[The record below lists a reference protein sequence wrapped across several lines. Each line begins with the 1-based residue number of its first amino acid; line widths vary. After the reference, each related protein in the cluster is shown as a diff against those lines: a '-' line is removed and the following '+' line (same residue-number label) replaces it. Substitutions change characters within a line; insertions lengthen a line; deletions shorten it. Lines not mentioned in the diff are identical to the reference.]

1 MLAFASGTVVL
12 NRPIQLSA
20 GCVDDSFPASYRVRE
35 TEISR
40 RAMGEVCS
48 ILETVDGWINRL
60 KPSAFNKSTKVQ
72 KIPEETKII
81 TIETNDT
88 TTPEHETWRQDFLVD
103 SPVLRRLLLDVP
115 TENNIFEIICT
126 INRLVFFYVIVKW
139 FNYEVWI
146 LAGAEPFVLNR

>member
-1 MLAFASGTVVL
+1 
-12 NRPIQLSA
+12 
-20 GCVDDSFPASYRVRE
+20 
-35 TEISR
+35 
-40 RAMGEVCS
+40 MGEVCS

-60 KPSAFNKSTKVQ
+60 KSSVFNKSTNVQ
-72 KIPEETKII
+72 IPETKII

-88 TTPEHETWRQDFLVD
+88 TTADYEIWRQTFLAD
-103 SPVLRRLLLDVP
+103 SPALRRLLLDVP
-115 TENNIFEIICT
+115 AENNIFEIICT